1 MKFHFKRQLVRDQST
16 PGMVRLATFTL
27 VMGALVVGCSTPPAN
42 YHDEPYSQI
51 GYVADVVTENE
62 KSITIDHSSL
72 AKRIAFRLADEHCE
86 RMNKVAVFQNSGKM
100 AYGHIFTSVWTC
112 Q

>member
-1 MKFHFKRQLVRDQST
+1 
-16 PGMVRLATFTL
+16 MVRLTTAIS
-27 VMGALVVGCSTPPAN
+27 VIGALVVGCSTIPEPAN
-42 YHDEPYSQI
+42 YHDKPYSKT
-51 GYVADVVTENE
+51 GYVADVVTKNE

-86 RMNKVAVFQNSGKM
+86 SMSKVAVFQNSGKM